1 MSLTVTIRRAVP
13 SDYEAICELADLMD
27 QPQREALPERFRK
40 PAGPVR
46 LRDRTEKL
54 MHDPDTFL
62 AVAELDGRVVGV
74 TNCGLLRMD
83 DFPQKHPLTS
93 LLVRGIVVRPE
104 LRRKG
109 IAGALVGKA
118 MEWAREQGATEVQ
131 ANVYDFN
138 QPAAAFFA
146 SLGLAPLSQRLVRR
160 LGPVEHSIREA
171 RLKRKPSG

>member
-1 MSLTVTIRRAVP
+1 MTVPTPTIRRAVP
-13 SDYEAICELADLMD
+13 GDYDAICELADLMD
-27 QPQREALPERFRK
+27 QPQREALPDRFRK
-40 PAGPVR
+40 PSGPVR

-54 MHDPDTFL
+54 MHDPNTFL

-74 TNCGLLRMD
+74 TNCGLVRMG

-93 LLVRGIVVRPE
+93 LLVRGLVVRPE

-109 IAGALVGKA
+109 IATALVGKA
-118 MEWAREQGATEVQ
+118 IEWARAQGAIEVQ

-146 SLGLAPLSQRLVRR
+146 SLRLAPLSHRLSRR
-160 LGPVEHSIREA
+160 FDA
-171 RLKRKPSG
+171 